1 MTKAWMLRQ
10 DGSVFPLIHHLYVM
24 NDEDLSS
31 EAEVAAFLIS
41 SKSRDIDLAEYVI
54 DAWIALMIENSVNY
68 NDSEIEIES
77 HILEELKKLPYRF
90 LYPLSDE
97 DYINI
102 HKKLDNYSDTGS
114 LYDFID
120 DVRLKINQISE
131 DIKHSLNQQFC
142 RVRYGGQYNS
152 VSDNNTIWFR
162 ISSVGYNWA
171 DTIYIFA
178 SNMLRQ
184 LNIDKITICRDYESD
199 NGDVAGKPEYF
210 YKAKDGSVYYDM
222 PIDEFLQEEHE
233 HSLVF
238 SSTDLNSGVLSTIQS
253 ELYKGCTLH
262 EILCNLSKSGIT
274 YRKPVWNYLVR
285 KETSKCIESS
295 QYFDNLPNVTK
306 NKLSKLKRMILNQ
319 YPEIESIDIDS
330 KPRENRAG
338 NPVGFEMIFELE
350 SQYESIDHLQ
360 VSVVFSKSLGDVLAT
375 SIFRS
380 FRKEY
385 DDYIKFANIQF
396 K

>member
-10 DGSVFPLIHHLYVM
+10 DGTSFPLIHHLYVM

-41 SKSRDIDLAEYVI
+41 SQSHDIDLAEYVI
-54 DAWIALMIENSVNY
+54 DAWMALMIENSVDY
-68 NDSEIEIES
+68 NDSEYEIES
-77 HILEELKKLPYRF
+77 HILKELKNLPYRF
-90 LYPLSDE
+90 LYPLSAE
-97 DYINI
+97 DYISI

-152 VSDNNTIWFR
+152 VSNNNTIWFR

-199 NGDVAGKPEYF
+199 NGDVEGKPEYF

-338 NPVGFEMIFELE
+338 NLVGFEMIFELE

>member
-1 MTKAWMLRQ
+1 
-10 DGSVFPLIHHLYVM
+10 M

-41 SKSRDIDLAEYVI
+41 SKSRDTDLAEYVI

-152 VSDNNTIWFR
+152 VSNNNTIWFR

-171 DTIYIFA
+171 DTIYI
-178 SNMLRQ
+178 L
-184 LNIDKITICRDYESD
+184 LLICFV
-199 NGDVAGKPEYF
+199 N
-210 YKAKDGSVYYDM
+210 
-222 PIDEFLQEEHE
+222 
-233 HSLVF
+233 
-238 SSTDLNSGVLSTIQS
+238 
-253 ELYKGCTLH
+253 
-262 EILCNLSKSGIT
+262 
-274 YRKPVWNYLVR
+274 
-285 KETSKCIESS
+285 
-295 QYFDNLPNVTK
+295 
-306 NKLSKLKRMILNQ
+306 
-319 YPEIESIDIDS
+319 
-330 KPRENRAG
+330 
-338 NPVGFEMIFELE
+338 
-350 SQYESIDHLQ
+350 
-360 VSVVFSKSLGDVLAT
+360 
-375 SIFRS
+375 
-380 FRKEY
+380 
-385 DDYIKFANIQF
+385 
-396 K
+396 

>member
-1 MTKAWMLRQ
+1 
-10 DGSVFPLIHHLYVM
+10 
-24 NDEDLSS
+24 
-31 EAEVAAFLIS
+31 
-41 SKSRDIDLAEYVI
+41 
-54 DAWIALMIENSVNY
+54 
-68 NDSEIEIES
+68 
-77 HILEELKKLPYRF
+77 
-90 LYPLSDE
+90 
-97 DYINI
+97 
-102 HKKLDNYSDTGS
+102 
-114 LYDFID
+114 
-120 DVRLKINQISE
+120 
-131 DIKHSLNQQFC
+131 
-142 RVRYGGQYNS
+142 
-152 VSDNNTIWFR
+152 
-162 ISSVGYNWA
+162 
-171 DTIYIFA
+171 
-178 SNMLRQ
+178 MLRQ